1 MQRDILE
8 EVDNPEK
15 EENID
20 KNDHVYDKPEKD
32 NIDEN
37 DHDVDNPESPER
49 DMKTPEIPDQEQIIK
64 IYYYALATS
73 WGT

>member
-15 EENID
+15 EEN
-20 KNDHVYDKPEKD
+20 V
-32 NIDEN
+32 DEN
-37 DHDVDNPESPER
+37 DPDIDNPESPER
-49 DMKTPEIPDQEQIIK
+49 DMKTPEIPDQEQIFK